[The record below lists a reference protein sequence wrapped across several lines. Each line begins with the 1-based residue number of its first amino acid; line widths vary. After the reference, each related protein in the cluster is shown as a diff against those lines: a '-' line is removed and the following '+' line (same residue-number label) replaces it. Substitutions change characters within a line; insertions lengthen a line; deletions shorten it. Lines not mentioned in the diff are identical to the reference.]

1 MQTISVD
8 LLSNSSLRNAHKDS
22 IMVVFCSTCLLDLFL
37 NFVVR
42 QDFRIFSRLRE
53 FSEKLQVQPRHGY
66 GQTPLHRKQQ
76 GPPWATT
83 LGDFS
88 LLNLFS
94 FQMARLISSP
104 IGKVGFIFTVRG
116 RIRSRHLWQS
126 HANLVSVSRS
136 GLLGNSLLCNASK
149 D

>member
-1 MQTISVD
+1 MPTRLNHGS
-8 LLSNSSLRNAHKDS
+8 LLLYMS
-22 IMVVFCSTCLLDLFL
+22 
-37 NFVVR
+37 
-42 QDFRIFSRLRE
+42 SRLILE
-53 FSEKLQVQPRHGY
+53 FRCATGFSDFFQTPEISEKLQVQPRHGY

-88 LLNLFS
+88 LLNLFT

-104 IGKVGFIFTVRG
+104 IGQVGFIFTVHG

-136 GLLGNSLLCNASK
+136 GLLGNSLLCNTSK